1 MTMRYKRLKVCLN
14 PGLSFNNFSDN
25 RKVSHFPIIGNN
37 KKGGFIMSP
46 EMLASIKELITV
58 IGFPIVCVIFMWR
71 KITDSDEKQT
81 ALLTEL
87 TIAIRNLTDYIKD
100 KKGDK

>member
-1 MTMRYKRLKVCLN
+1 
-14 PGLSFNNFSDN
+14 
-25 RKVSHFPIIGNN
+25 
-37 KKGGFIMSP
+37 MSP

-87 TIAIRNLTDYIKD
+87 TIAIKNLTEYIKGGNGNV
-100 KKGDK
+100 KQG